1 MPYQRNI
8 FEKGFTKIKQQLHKE
23 TGNYHTDTYTGNS
36 LKPGEAW
43 DFEHIISAKEF
54 SSLPNVGLL
63 SADLQSNILNNRKNI
78 GFTMRT
84 INKSKGKHSLVEW
97 LRWKSNGRTVTNA
110 KFYGIDM
117 DKSKKLRESTLR
129 FLTSEIESALKN

>member
-1 MPYQRNI
+1 
-8 FEKGFTKIKQQLHKE
+8 
-23 TGNYHTDTYTGNS
+23 
-36 LKPGEAW
+36 
-43 DFEHIISAKEF
+43 
-54 SSLPNVGLL
+54 
-63 SADLQSNILNNRKNI
+63 
-78 GFTMRT
+78 MRT